1 MSDERGIRV
10 ICRFRP
16 QNKIEDGKGGTCCV
30 QFLSPTTL
38 KVGGHEFVFDR
49 VFDGSCTQ
57 TDIFEQVKPAV
68 KDVLGGYNATIFCY
82 GQTSSGKTFTM
93 QGPDIDN
100 PALRGIIPR
109 IVEDIFVEIAAAA
122 SDVEFVISAS
132 YLEIYLEKIRDLLDP
147 TKDNLSVREDRV
159 KGIYVQ
165 DMTEVYVQNTTEVFE
180 VIRVGQHNR
189 AISPTGMNAESSRSH
204 SVFLLN
210 VRATNRRTDSKSS
223 GRLYLVDLAGS
234 EKVGKTGASGT
245 TLEEAK
251 MINKSLSALGLVI
264 KALTEG
270 KGQHVPY
277 RDSKLTRL
285 LQESLGGN
293 ARTTLIIN
301 CSPSSYNEDE
311 TLSTLRFGARA
322 KTIKNKVKAN
332 VERSPAELRAL
343 LNKAEAEIARLKAII
358 KAGGKCSP
366 ADLGESTAAT
376 AAEGSASGEE
386 LLKLTEQCREAQRRI
401 EEAKEENTRLLDR
414 AEALEDKIRGLSEQ
428 VTKGDAAEAA
438 LAELR
443 ERCAELT
450 AENTGLRT
458 ELSEARRVAASTQM
472 KLDDSGIQNEMLTK
486 ELARAREELESA
498 VQHQHYVA
506 AMSSL
511 SASTVVP
518 ATYADDGSIEEDEEE
533 DGNSEGDRSARGAFA
548 KSPPG
553 KELGT
558 SGHTKAWEA
567 AEKDIMTALQSGY
580 ERINAIA
587 DGAGE
592 NDKKKKLKQVE
603 KPQQSQ
609 QPQALSREL
618 SVGVATST
626 AAPAAPSAAT
636 PMHQKQQQTP
646 VQGTKALSSAPA
658 ATTATLEQMMDEA
671 IEMFENDS
679 SSDSSSSVDVASDN
693 DDDDDDG
700 GGNNREEEEE
710 EESAGAA
717 AHSDNDGNYNRP
729 EAQGKDNEKEEKESG
744 TGNSKKE
751 EEKTKGKGKNKGK
764 DKDDDNEALRKQLAK
779 AEAELEAAQAKA
791 ARAERLQD
799 ELAGL
804 KATTERRLADMEN
817 LKNMLLQDVEN
828 KCLRSADLQRQ
839 VDELHDKY
847 EALRRAQPLGS
858 IRNYKKQIVTQQRA
872 LLNACREAK
881 TLRSRTE
888 SLQLERD
895 AYAKKVEM
903 HLRFEEQ
910 LEGDIRSLQQALN
923 AAILASD
930 EAQKKLEELSKP
942 KAPAPAVLR
951 LSQIPKPIK
960 GGSTASLP
968 VASHSQLH
976 QKQQQQQQQQQQQ
989 VRKQTQDSSESS
1001 RSSGSSDSSSSSS
1014 KSTDSTDGDDSSE
1027 SGTDTSASVHS
1038 TPSEIS
1044 SNTSSSSSEEEETI
1058 TTD

>member
-1 MSDERGIRV
+1 MGDERGIRV

-147 TKDNLSVREDRV
+147 KKDNLSVREDRI

-210 VRATNRRTDSKSS
+210 VRATDRRTDSKSS

-511 SASTVVP
+511 SAPTP
-518 ATYADDGSIEEDEEE
+518 AVAGATGGAIATTPALPDGE
-533 DGNSEGDRSARGAFA
+533 GEGDS
-548 KSPPG
+548 S
-553 KELGT
+553 
-558 SGHTKAWEA
+558 SSSTKAWQSA
-567 AEKDIMTALQSGY
+567 GDDIISILQSGY
-580 ERINAIA
+580 ERLNAI
-587 DGAGE
+587 G
-592 NDKKKKLKQVE
+592 
-603 KPQQSQ
+603 S
-609 QPQALSREL
+609 EL
-618 SVGVATST
+618 SDISKPSSSATKKEGGEKEEEDAEGKEEKKGEEESAGVEADVEVVRPTPTVPAKEKAAELNDIVDKAIELLTEEDMVATFEDPLGVS
-626 AAPAAPSAAT
+626 PA
-636 PMHQKQQQTP
+636 K
-646 VQGTKALSSAPA
+646 GESS
-658 ATTATLEQMMDEA
+658 EE
-671 IEMFENDS
+671 EEKGES
-679 SSDSSSSVDVASDN
+679 
-693 DDDDDDG
+693 
-700 GGNNREEEEE
+700 REEEEE
-710 EESAGAA
+710 EEGLKVE
-717 AHSDNDGNYNRP
+717 DIP
-729 EAQGKDNEKEEKESG
+729 ETDSVPEL
-744 TGNSKKE
+744 
-751 EEKTKGKGKNKGK
+751 KGIV
-764 DKDDDNEALRKQLAK
+764 EALK
-779 AEAELEAAQAKA
+779 AELEKARAKA
-791 ARAERLQD
+791 RQTERLRAEVEEVRVMTEKRLS
-799 ELAGL
+799 
-804 KATTERRLADMEN
+804 DMEA
-817 LKNMLLQDVEN
+817 LKNMLLQDVEK
-828 KCLRSADLQRQ
+828 KCMRSADLQQ
-839 VDELHDKY
+839 QINELNDKY

-858 IRNYKKQIVTQQRA
+858 IRHYKKQIVTQQRV
-872 LLNACREAK
+872 LLNACRELDKARRDNK
-881 TLRSRTE
+881 RLVAAEEASHKKLVSHLSFEAELESELRTLQVNLREAILDATE
-888 SLQLERD
+888 ARRQLE
-895 AYAKKVEM
+895 AAK
-903 HLRFEEQ
+903 
-910 LEGDIRSLQQALN
+910 
-923 AAILASD
+923 AAA
-930 EAQKKLEELSKP
+930 
-942 KAPAPAVLR
+942 APAPAALPPS
-951 LSQIPKPIK
+951 LTPTKISKPIH
-960 GGSTASLP
+960 GGGAGQ
-968 VASHSQLH
+968 HH
-976 QKQQQQQQQQQQQ
+976 KQK
-989 VRKQTQDSSESS
+989 
-1001 RSSGSSDSSSSSS
+1001 RSS
-1014 KSTDSTDGDDSSE
+1014 
-1027 SGTDTSASVHS
+1027 
-1038 TPSEIS
+1038 P
-1044 SNTSSSSSEEEETI
+1044 TI
-1058 TTD
+1058 DHPLSFD